1 MQFVIG
7 CVQRRR
13 HLLVQ
18 RRGLDLWRREKLLFL
33 SWSWRAVVRTLTSS
47 LVCNLTYVLEELRA
61 RVDVTGQLPVVLFM
75 KYFLQKK
82 QYLTAAGGTAAVN

>member
-1 MQFVIG
+1 
-7 CVQRRR
+7 
-13 HLLVQ
+13 
-18 RRGLDLWRREKLLFL
+18 
-33 SWSWRAVVRTLTSS
+33 
-47 LVCNLTYVLEELRA
+47 LTYVLEELRA